1 MQLTRAADYAV
12 RVMITLAGMPPGSRS
27 SRESLAEAAEVPAQF
42 LGKVLQSLTR
52 SQLIVSHRGSRGGF
66 SLGRPAAGISML
78 DVVESIEGP
87 IQLNVCLGPDD
98 ACGRRWFSSAH
109 EVWLTAQ
116 AVLSGVLQSAK
127 LDRLAADA
135 LQRKRFAEAAPPPIR
150 AEEIAWS

>member
-12 RVMITLAGMPPGSRS
+12 RVMITLAGMPPGARA
-27 SRESLAEAAEVPAQF
+27 SRESLAGAAEVPSQF

-66 SLGRPAAGISML
+66 SLARPSSNISML
-78 DVVESIEGP
+78 DVVQSIEGP
-87 IQLNVCLGPDD
+87 IQLNVCLGQDD
-98 ACGRRWFSSAH
+98 ACGRRWFCSAH
-109 EVWLTAQ
+109 EVWRTAQ

-135 LQRKRFAEAAPPPIR
+135 LQRRRLNEPGPIR